1 MRYLPSYRS
10 TMTTSDLLPLALTSS
25 GASTISDFLIM
36 LTVLAVYIN
45 ISTLLI
51 VCFDSMEYRL
61 LFLFDKGDENM

>member
-1 MRYLPSYRS
+1 
-10 TMTTSDLLPLALTSS
+10 MTTSDLLPLALTSS

-45 ISTLLI
+45 ISTFLI
-51 VCFDSMEYRL
+51 VSFDSMEYRL